1 MEICSELW
9 GENRKIEMAN
19 GLMAVM
25 NVETAGSFKAHQI
38 MGKPLK
44 NVNSITKDDFWF
56 YRKDKLG
63 KIVSKSSRAVGLIQF
78 TQEALEAIGEFTS
91 GSGFDKLHEVK
102 LRFAKMGEIKQLDY
116 VKQYFKP
123 SKNKIKSPEDIYLHV
138 FAPKGVGKPHDYVL
152 YDKKYDGEKYN
163 QNKSVDNENNADG
176 KIQRSEILG
185 RFYDSKNKGKTN
197 KADKFICGSGKD
209 ELNEDF
215 EDIITYHI
223 YANGEIEKHIPKKIK
238 SGYEKKYRYVYH
250 DKLDNLHDLGTYD
263 IIPTQMYGGKKGV
276 KINLINL
283 DTVKKSYKKDNYQ
296 YTFNIDSPRKYVNEK
311 TLASFFGAMLE
322 VNYTDISCNGFSHSD
337 GSSRPSVSHIN
348 GNNGDFKYL
357 RKDKK
362 LMFGDGTSLDI
373 NANPDMLDDIRQN
386 KWNDALYKF
395 GWKSMLGWTY
405 KRNGKINYLN
415 HLPKNTENHHHH
427 LHLQGYKPNFKE
439 IKK

>member
-1 MEICSELW
+1 
-9 GENRKIEMAN
+9 MAN

-63 KIVSKSSRAVGLIQF
+63 KIVSKRSRAVGLIQF

-138 FAPKGVGKPHDYVL
+138 FAPKGVGKTDDYVL

-185 RFYDSKNKGKTN
+185 RFYDSKIK
-197 KADKFICGSGKD
+197 
-209 ELNEDF
+209 
-215 EDIITYHI
+215 
-223 YANGEIEKHIPKKIK
+223 EKQTK
-238 SGYEKKYRYVYH
+238 
-250 DKLDNLHDLGTYD
+250 
-263 IIPTQMYGGKKGV
+263 
-276 KINLINL
+276 LINSFVVQ
-283 DTVKKSYKKDNYQ
+283 VKMN
-296 YTFNIDSPRKYVNEK
+296 
-311 TLASFFGAMLE
+311 
-322 VNYTDISCNGFSHSD
+322 
-337 GSSRPSVSHIN
+337 
-348 GNNGDFKYL
+348 
-357 RKDKK
+357 
-362 LMFGDGTSLDI
+362 
-373 NANPDMLDDIRQN
+373 
-386 KWNDALYKF
+386 
-395 GWKSMLGWTY
+395 
-405 KRNGKINYLN
+405 
-415 HLPKNTENHHHH
+415 
-427 LHLQGYKPNFKE
+427 
-439 IKK
+439 